1 MKTKL
6 ILLIVIVFFI
16 GSSSVFAKGFQPPSK
31 GKAVVYFVRVTS
43 WGGAS
48 SFEFFHQD
56 KYIGVF
62 KKVNYIRYECDPGE
76 QLFWAST
83 ENKEFITADLKEGGS
98 YIIIVDV
105 IMGAWKPR
113 VGFNPITYNDVDIFE
128 RAKDLINKK
137 DPVITPDKKI
147 EEMNVK
153 LKPFIEE
160 KLEMYNTTW
169 KNEKDFKHISP
180 DMAIPESAMQ

>member
-6 ILLIVIVFFI
+6 LLLIVIVFFI
-16 GSSSVFAKGFQPPSK
+16 GSSSVFAKGFQPPAK

-43 WGGAS
+43 WGGSS
-48 SFEFFHQD
+48 SFEFFHQN

-62 KKVNYIRYECDPGE
+62 KKVNYLRYECDPGE

-113 VGFNPITYNDVDIFE
+113 VGFNPITYD
-128 RAKDLINKK
+128 
-137 DPVITPDKKI
+137 
-147 EEMNVK
+147 
-153 LKPFIEE
+153 
-160 KLEMYNTTW
+160 
-169 KNEKDFKHISP
+169 
-180 DMAIPESAMQ
+180 